1 MSASPSRTSA
11 GHSRSESGIASIWAA
26 WWLLACA
33 IVGGLAFVGASVA
46 ARQHHLDGA
55 ADLAAVSAAARLQ
68 RGGDPCRAA
77 AEIANAND
85 VSLRSCRVVSHDVVV
100 SVTESLSLPFGIGGR
115 LGAEAR
121 AGP

>member
-1 MSASPSRTSA
+1 
-11 GHSRSESGIASIWAA
+11 
-26 WWLLACA
+26 
-33 IVGGLAFVGASVA
+33 
-46 ARQHHLDGA
+46 
-55 ADLAAVSAAARLQ
+55 
-68 RGGDPCRAA
+68 
-77 AEIANAND
+77 